1 MPAQASSLDE
11 TENMIKMEEYQRSKD
26 YWLNRVETLP
36 PAPELPITKN
46 PATIIHSELK
56 RRTAQLAPKYWQAL
70 KQRAND
76 LGLTPSEILI
86 AVFADILTVWSKQP
100 KLTINLISFEGDLA
114 FQQVPDVGHFSSL
127 LLLAV
132 NNSTAASFTARAIR
146 IREQLRQY
154 LEHRAFT
161 GVEVMPE
168 LAHHK
173 ADAQAIMPVVFT
185 NTLEQTHSAVF
196 AQVGE
201 IIDNTVQP
209 NQVWLN
215 HQVFEQDGA
224 LIFNWDALDELFPD
238 GFLDEMFEAYNRF
251 LQQLVASEKA
261 WLGKSTQF
269 LIPPAQLSQREAI
282 NATAAPIS
290 DEMLHTLFLAQLQ
303 THGHDYAVISA
314 QRTLT
319 YLELSQRANQV
330 GLQLRRLGATPNT
343 LVAIVMEK
351 GWEQVVAVLGVLMSG
366 AAYLPIDFDLPKKRQ
381 RYLLEQ
387 GEVKLVLTVSHLN
400 QQLAWPEGIQ
410 RLCLDDDSLVKE
422 NNIPLEGVQT
432 PTDLAYVIFTSGSTG
447 KPKGV
452 AIEHQS
458 AVNTIKDINQRF
470 GIGPQDRVLALSALN
485 FDLSVYDIF
494 GLLAVG
500 GTIVIPDAALAKEPK
515 HWVDMMRQHR
525 VTVWN
530 TVPALMQMLVHYVSK
545 HSQTL
550 PDLLLRLTMMSGDWI
565 PLKLPDRIKRLW
577 PQISIMSLGGATE
590 ASIWSIYYPIVTV
603 DPTWNSIPY
612 GKPLAN
618 QTFHVLNH
626 LLEPCPIWV
635 PGQLYIGGIGLAQC
649 YWRDIDKTQA
659 SFIIH
664 PQTQERLY
672 KTGDL
677 GRYLPDGNIEFLGR
691 IDNQVKIRGFRIELG
706 EIEAA
711 LLQYASVEQATV
723 LAREDD
729 HGEKHLVAYIVSN
742 LSPQRL
748 PIQSSCLVEFSD
760 DPLMKLKTEDISCGG
775 VRLVGVPETW
785 QQGENLRLCLQLP
798 DISEEKWI
806 DGRVVWCQEQRAGIQ
821 FTIAPGE
828 KPFCEN
834 TEQLLKQIALG
845 NLEVVP
851 DDGATAATDDT
862 AYEIDS
868 SDKPIIPKLALK
880 RLPIYTVCMAEYG
893 DEAPIALRTENI
905 SSDGVRLSGVP
916 ETWQLDKKVCLRLQ
930 LPELSDRLGVEGVIS
945 WHEAGRA
952 GVKLTSSPEIKAQ
965 VCQSISKLFEN
976 HKVFDYVQRTSHA
989 AQHIRSFLK
998 RRLPAYMVPSQFV
1011 VLKSMPL
1018 TQNGK
1023 IDRQALLAPDHGRP
1037 ELITDDFEA
1046 ARTPTEEIVANIW
1059 AEVLHKDQVSIYD
1072 NFIDLGG
1079 HSLLAARVITRL
1091 RDVFKLDLPLQSL
1104 FEWPTIAKLSERID
1118 RLRLEGPRSV
1128 VPPLKPIADKD
1139 NTNIPLSF
1147 SQQQLWVLAQVA
1159 PEIPVYNE
1167 PFTIRLGGPIN
1178 VDALA
1183 QSFNEILRHHD
1194 ALRTTFSTVD
1204 GQPVQVVSPFEVF
1217 NLPVLDL
1224 RVLPINE
1231 RETRALQRATAEA
1244 KQPFDL
1250 TTYPLFRATLVQL
1263 DEQDYR
1269 LFLTFHHIIIDG
1281 VSVYEVFLPELETL
1295 YKGFCQGAA
1304 AQLSLLP
1311 IQYTDFAIWQRQ
1323 WLQAAVL
1330 EEQLTYWKHQL
1341 AEISPLQLPTDRP
1354 RPAQLTFQGARYSLT
1369 LPKALIE
1376 ALKELSRREGVTLF
1390 VTMLAAFKT
1399 LLHRYSG
1406 QSDIAVGTITAGR
1419 HRAELEPMMGYF
1431 LNTLVL
1437 RTDFS
1442 KNPSFSDLLQQ
1453 VREVTVGAYAHQDL
1467 PFEQLVDKLRPA
1479 RSHHSNPLFQV
1490 AFTIEPLM
1498 PISELGWTIS
1508 QLDVHTSTTK
1518 FDYFYLELDEK
1529 PEEMIGRIEYNTDL
1543 FDEVTIARMVGHYQT
1558 LLEGIVADSEQLVSH
1573 LPLLTV
1579 QEQQQF
1585 AAWNNTQT
1593 DFPKDLC
1600 IHQLFERQVERTPD
1614 AIALVFEGLQL
1625 SYHELNCRANQLA
1638 HYLMSLGVKPE
1649 TLVGICVERSL
1660 EMVIGLLGILKA
1672 GGAYVPLDPTYPR
1685 ERLAFM
1691 LEYAQTPVL
1700 LTQEQLVE
1708 KVPSDYQAQIICLD
1722 TFSAPLSQMNS
1733 ENPDSGI
1740 EPTNLAY
1747 MIYTSGSTGKPKGV
1761 EIQHNS
1767 LINLVTWH
1775 QYTYQITSSDNASQI
1790 ATLAFDASVW
1800 ELWPYLTRGA
1810 SIHIPNEEVRFSPS
1824 KLLEW
1829 LTSEAITTSFL
1840 PTPLAEAVLKEEFPI
1855 NLALKTLLTGGD
1867 KLHSVYREVLPFN
1880 LVNHYGPTENTVVTT
1895 STTVEIGKLTKP
1907 PIGRPIDNTHIFVLD
1922 AYLQRVP
1929 IGIPGEL
1936 HVGGISLAR
1945 GYRNRPELTAEKFI
1959 PSPFSNSN
1967 ARLYK
1972 TGDLVR
1978 YLPDGNLE
1986 FLGRIDHQVKVRGF
2000 RIELGEIEAVLNQ
2013 HAIVQEVVVIV
2024 REDTLGDKR
2033 LVAYIVAKP
2042 QSEFSST
2049 ELRRFLQQQLPDY
2062 MVPSAFVVL
2071 EALPLTPNGKIDR
2084 QALPQPEGQRADL
2097 ETAYIAP
2104 RSEIEQKIATILKTV
2119 LQIDQ
2124 IGVDDNFF
2132 DLGGNSLLLV
2142 QVQEK
2147 LVNALNRNVPVVA
2160 LFQYPT
2166 IRALAQYLELS
2177 STETREKALFQAGSE
2192 RARMAI
2198 QARKRR
2204 KKRRQ
2209 DIRSPRFI
2217 LDV

>member
-500 GTIVIPDAALAKEPK
+500 GTIVIPEAALAKEPE
-515 HWVDMMRQHR
+515 HWVDMMKQHR

-635 PGQLYIGGIGLAQC
+635 PGELYIGGIGLAQC

-905 SSDGVRLSGVP
+905 SCDGVRLIGVP
-916 ETWQLDKKVCLRLQ
+916 ESWQVNEKVCLRLQ
-930 LPELSDRLGVEGVIS
+930 LPDMSDRLGVEGVIS

-976 HKVFDYVQRTSHA
+976 HKIFDYVQRTSHA
-989 AQHIRSFLK
+989 AQHLRSFLK

-1011 VLKSMPL
+1011 ILKSMPL

-1023 IDRQALLAPDHGRP
+1023 IDRNALATDHGRP
-1037 ELITDDFEA
+1037 ELITEDFEA
-1046 ARTPTEEIVANIW
+1046 AHTPTEEIVANIW

-1104 FEWPTIAKLSERID
+1104 FKWPTIAKLSERID
-1118 RLRLEGPRSV
+1118 RLRQEVPRSV

-1159 PEIPVYNE
+1159 PDIPVYNE

-1178 VDALA
+1178 GDALA
-1183 QSFNEILRHHD
+1183 QSFNEILRCHD
-1194 ALRTTFSTVD
+1194 ALRTTFTPVD
-1204 GQPVQVVSPFEVF
+1204 GQLVQVVSPFEVF
-1217 NLPVLDL
+1217 DLPVLDL
-1224 RVLPINE
+1224 RVLPVHE
-1231 RETRALQRATAEA
+1231 RETRALQQATAEA
-1244 KQPFDL
+1244 KHPFDL
-1250 TTYPLFRATLVQL
+1250 TKYPLFRATLVQL

-1330 EEQLTYWKHQL
+1330 EEQLSYWKHQL

-1354 RPAQLTFQGARYSLT
+1354 RPAQLTFQGARYSLR
-1369 LPKALIE
+1369 LPKELIE
-1376 ALKELSRREGVTLF
+1376 ALKELSLHEGVTLF
-1390 VTMLAAFKT
+1390 VTMLAAFKM

-1442 KNPSFSDLLQQ
+1442 KNPSFSELLQQ

-1467 PFEQLVDKLRPA
+1467 PFEQLVEELRPA
-1479 RSHHSNPLFQV
+1479 RSHHYNPLFQV

-1543 FDEVTIARMVGHYQT
+1543 FDEATIARMVGHYQT
-1558 LLEGIVADSEQLVSH
+1558 LLEGIVADSKQPVSH
-1573 LPLLTV
+1573 LPLLTA

-1585 AAWNNTQT
+1585 AEWNNTQT

-1600 IHQLFERQVERTPD
+1600 IHQLFERQVECTPD
-1614 AIALVFEGLQL
+1614 AIALVFEGQQL
-1625 SYHELNCRANQLA
+1625 SYRELNCRANQLA
-1638 HYLMSLGVKPE
+1638 HYLISLGVKPE

-1672 GGAYVPLDPTYPR
+1672 GGAYVPLDPTYPQ

-1691 LEYAQTPVL
+1691 LEDAKIKVL
-1700 LTQEQLVE
+1700 L
-1708 KVPSDYQAQIICLD
+1708 AQQHLKTKFVVQMPICLD
-1722 TFSAPLSQMNS
+1722 ANWQTISKESK
-1733 ENPDSGI
+1733 ENPENI
-1740 EPTNLAY
+1740 VAPNNLAY
-1747 MIYTSGSTGKPKGV
+1747 IIYTSGSTGQPKGV
-1761 EIQHNS
+1761 
-1767 LINLVTWH
+1767 LIEHHGLCNLAMAQKILFGV
-1775 QYTYQITSSDNASQI
+1775 QSGSRVLQFSPLS
-1790 ATLAFDASVW
+1790 FDASIW
-1800 ELWPYLTRGA
+1800 EIVMALISGA
-1810 SIHIPNEEVRFSPS
+1810 TLCLVKREALVGSSLLQQLREQKITIVTLPPS
-1824 KLLEW
+1824 VLASLPVEALPSLQTIIVAGEYCSAELVARW
-1829 LTSEAITTSFL
+1829 QSERHF
-1840 PTPLAEAVLKEEFPI
+1840 
-1855 NLALKTLLTGGD
+1855 
-1867 KLHSVYREVLPFN
+1867 FN
-1880 LVNHYGPTENTVVTT
+1880 AYGPTE
-1895 STTVEIGKLTKP
+1895 TTVCATIFECTGNQKALIGC
-1907 PIGRPIDNTHIFVLD
+1907 PISNTQIYILD
-1922 AYLQRVP
+1922 TSLQKVP

-1936 HVGGISLAR
+1936 HVGGVSLAR
-1945 GYRNRPELTAEKFI
+1945 GYRNRPELRAEKFI
-1959 PSPFSNSN
+1959 SNPFCDNSKE
-1967 ARLYK
+1967 RLYK

-1978 YLPDGNLE
+1978 YLHDGNLE
-1986 FLGRIDHQVKVRGF
+1986 FLGRIDHQVKIRGF

-2013 HAIVQEVVVIV
+2013 QDTVQEVVVIV
-2024 REDTLGDKR
+2024 REDTPGDKR

-2042 QSEFSST
+2042 QSEFSRI

>member
-1 MPAQASSLDE
+1 
-11 TENMIKMEEYQRSKD
+11 MIKMEEYQRSKD

-36 PAPELPITKN
+36 PAPEFPLTKN
-46 PATIIHSELK
+46 PATISHSEFK
-56 RRTAQLAPKYWQAL
+56 RRTAQLAPKDWQAL
-70 KQRAND
+70 KQRATA

-100 KLTINLISFEGDLA
+100 QFTINLISFERDLA
-114 FQQVPDVGHFSSL
+114 FQQVHDVVGHFL

-132 NNSTAASFTARAIR
+132 NNSTAASFTDRAIR
-146 IREQLRQY
+146 IREQLRQD
-154 LEHRAFT
+154 LEHRYFT
-161 GVEVMPE
+161 GVQLMQE

-173 ADAQAIMPVVFT
+173 GDAQAIMPVVFT
-185 NTLEQTHSAVF
+185 NTLEQTPSARF
-196 AQVGE
+196 AQIGE
-201 IIDNTVQP
+201 VIYNTVQP
-209 NQVWLN
+209 TQVWLN

-238 GFLDEMFEAYNRF
+238 GFLDDMFEAYHRF
-251 LQQLVASEKA
+251 LQHLVVSEKA

-282 NATAAPIS
+282 NATAAAPIS

-303 THGHDYAVISA
+303 TLRHEYAVISP

-330 GLQLRRLGATPNT
+330 GLQLRQLGASPNT

-351 GWEQVVAVLGVLMSG
+351 GWEQVVAVLGILMSG
-366 AAYLPIDFDLPKKRQ
+366 AAYLPIDSKLPKERQ
-381 RYLLEQ
+381 WYLLEH

-422 NNIPLEGVQT
+422 NNSPLEWVQT

-500 GTIVIPDAALAKEPK
+500 GTVVIPDAALAKEPE

-545 HSQTL
+545 RLQTL
-550 PDLLLRLTMMSGDWI
+550 PDLLLRFTMMSGDWI

-635 PGQLYIGGIGLAQC
+635 LGQLYIGGVGLARC

-691 IDNQVKIRGFRIELG
+691 ADFQVKIRGFRIELG

-711 LLQYASVEQATV
+711 LLQDASIEQAIV
-723 LAREDD
+723 LACEDE
-729 HGEKHLVAYIVSN
+729 HGDKHLVAYIVSK

-748 PIQSSCLVEFSD
+748 PIQSTCLVEFSD
-760 DPLMKLKTEDISCGG
+760 DPLMTLKTEDISCEG

-798 DISEEKWI
+798 DISDEKWI
-806 DGRVVWCQEQRAGIQ
+806 DGRVVWRQEERAGIQ
-821 FTIAPGE
+821 FTITPGE

-834 TEQLLKQIALG
+834 TEQLLKQILLG
-845 NLEVVP
+845 NLEVVA
-851 DDGATAATDDT
+851 DEGAIAAKDT
-862 AYEIDS
+862 AYKVDI

-880 RLPIYTVCMAEYG
+880 RLPIYTVCMAEYS

-905 SSDGVRLSGVP
+905 SCDGVRLIGVP
-916 ETWQLDKKVCLRLQ
+916 ESWQVNEKVCLRLQ
-930 LPELSDRLGVEGVIS
+930 LPDLSNKLGVEGVIS
-945 WHEAGRA
+945 WHEADRA
-952 GVKLTSSPEIKAQ
+952 GVQFTSSSETKAQ

-976 HKVFDYVQRTSHA
+976 HKIFDYIQRTSHA
-989 AQHIRSFLK
+989 AQHIRSFLT
-998 RRLPAYMVPSQFV
+998 RRLPAYMVPSIFV
-1011 VLKSMPL
+1011 ILKSMPL

-1023 IDRQALLAPDHGRP
+1023 IDRNALLAPDQGRP
-1037 ELITDDFEA
+1037 ELIAEDFEA
-1046 ARTPTEEIVANIW
+1046 ARTPTEEIVAGIW
-1059 AEVLHKDQVSIYD
+1059 AEVLHKDLVSIYD
-1072 NFIDLGG
+1072 NFIELGG

-1091 RDVFKLDLPLQSL
+1091 RDVFKLDFPLQSL

-1118 RLRLEGPRSV
+1118 RLRQEVPRSV

-1139 NTNIPLSF
+1139 KTNIPLSF
-1147 SQQQLWVLAQVA
+1147 SQQQLWLLAQVA
-1159 PEIPVYNE
+1159 PDIPVYNE

-1183 QSFNEILRHHD
+1183 QSFNEILRRHD
-1194 ALRTTFSTVD
+1194 ALRTTFTTVD

-1224 RVLPINE
+1224 RDLPADE
-1231 RETRALQRATAEA
+1231 REARALQHATAEA

-1250 TTYPLFRATLVQL
+1250 TKYPLFRATLVQL

-1281 VSVYEVFLPELETL
+1281 VSIYEVFLPELETL
-1295 YKGFCQGAA
+1295 YKGFCQ
-1304 AQLSLLP
+1304 QESVVRLSLLP

-1341 AEISPLQLPTDRP
+1341 ADISPLQLPTDRP
-1354 RPAQLTFQGARYSLT
+1354 RPAQLTFQGARYSLR
-1369 LPKALIE
+1369 LPKELIE
-1376 ALKELSRREGVTLF
+1376 AVKELSRREGVTLF

-1399 LLHRYSG
+1399 LLYRYSG
-1406 QSDIAVGTITAGR
+1406 QNDIAVGTITAGR
-1419 HRAELEPMMGYF
+1419 NRVELEQMMGYF

-1442 KNPSFSDLLQQ
+1442 NNPSFSDLLQQ

-1467 PFEQLVDKLRPA
+1467 PFEQLVNKLQPKNSRGA
-1479 RSHHSNPLFQV
+1479 SPLFQV
-1490 AFTIEPLM
+1490 MFDFDP
-1498 PISELGWTIS
+1498 PISKLDLDWRLS
-1508 QLDVHTSTTK
+1508 QLDIQTDTAK
-1518 FDYFYLELDEK
+1518 FDLTMELDERA
-1529 PEEMIGRIEYNTDL
+1529 EGIIGRVEYNTDL
-1543 FDEVTIARMVGHYQT
+1543 FDEATIARMVGHYQT

-1573 LPLLTV
+1573 LPLLTA

-1585 AAWNNTQT
+1585 AEWNNTQT

-1614 AIALVFEGLQL
+1614 AIALVFESQQL

-1638 HYLMSLGVKPE
+1638 HYLVNLGVKPE
-1649 TLVGICVERSL
+1649 TLVGICMERSL
-1660 EMVIGLLGILKA
+1660 EMVIGVLGILKA
-1672 GGAYVPLDPTYPR
+1672 GGAYVPLDTTYPQ

-1691 LEYAQTPVL
+1691 LEDAQVSVL
-1700 LTQEQLVE
+1700 LTQQVLLWKLSE
-1708 KVPSDYQAQIICLD
+1708 KGQSVVCLD
-1722 TFSAPLSQMNS
+1722 TDWKQIYKES
-1733 ENPDSGI
+1733 EGI
-1740 EPTNLAY
+1740 PVFNQTGPNNLAY
-1747 MIYTSGSTGKPKGV
+1747 VMYTSGSTGIPKGV
-1761 EIQHNS
+1761 SVIHRNVVRLVKNTNYITLTSEDTFLQLASISFDAATFEIWGALLNGAKLVIMHPHVPS
-1767 LINLVTWH
+1767 LEELGQALRH
-1775 QYTYQITSSDNASQI
+1775 YQIT
-1790 ATLAFDASVW
+1790 TL
-1800 ELWPYLTRGA
+1800 
-1810 SIHIPNEEVRFSPS
+1810 
-1824 KLLEW
+1824 W
-1829 LTSEAITTSFL
+1829 LTSGLFHLMVNQRLENLIPVRQL
-1840 PTPLAEAVLKEEFPI
+1840 LA
-1855 NLALKTLLTGGD
+1855 GGD
-1867 KLHSVYREVLPFN
+1867 VLSVSHVKKALQTFENCQLIN
-1880 LVNHYGPTENTVVTT
+1880 GYGPTENTTFTCCYPMTDSSQVGET
-1895 STTVEIGKLTKP
+1895 
-1907 PIGRPIDNTHIFVLD
+1907 
-1922 AYLQRVP
+1922 VP
-1929 IGIPGEL
+1929 IGPPIANTQVYVLDDHLQQVPIGVYGEL
-1936 HVGGISLAR
+1936 YIGGDGLAR
-1945 GYRNRPELTAEKFI
+1945 GYFNRPELTDEKFI
-1959 PSPFSNSN
+1959 SNPFGNNSKE
-1967 ARLYK
+1967 RLYK

-1978 YLPDGNLE
+1978 YLSDGNLE
-1986 FLGRIDHQVKVRGF
+1986 FLGRIDHQVKIRGF

-2013 HAIVQEVVVIV
+2013 QDTVQEVVVIV
-2024 REDTLGDKR
+2024 REDILGDKR

-2042 QSEFSST
+2042 QSVPSST
-2049 ELRRFLQQQLPDY
+2049 ELRRFLQKQLPDY

-2084 QALPQPEGQRADL
+2084 QALPQPEGQRAAL

-2104 RSEIEQKIATILKTV
+2104 RGDIEQKIATILKTV

-2124 IGVDDNFF
+2124 IGVHDNFF

-2147 LVNALNRNVPVVA
+2147 LVNALNRDVPVVA

-2166 IRALAQYLELS
+2166 INALAHYLELS
-2177 STETREKALFQAGSE
+2177 STETRDKAVFQAGSN
-2192 RARMAI
+2192 RASLAI

-2204 KKRRQ
+2204 KKRR
-2209 DIRSPRFI
+2209 
-2217 LDV
+2217 LG